1 MEFFY
6 LLIVFICYNT
16 NNQPTGG
23 VIVDKSMTGML
34 LIFAGLA
41 CHQLEA
47 ILVKQHGKKHG
58 SGGMFFNAIICL
70 CAMVYF
76 FVTDKN
82 GLSFPREVILYG
94 IANCFMYATGFYT
107 TYLAFSLGSFGLT
120 RLITSF
126 SGIIAIFYGIVFLR
140 EPTTIITYIALALIF
155 ASVFLMN
162 FKKDSGKAET
172 GLSAGWL
179 ICVLLTVISNGTISI
194 IGKTEHD
201 HLGDGFNNEFLI
213 ISLGGAALL
222 LFILGFVFERKSIR
236 STLKYGF
243 LYGMFAGL
251 FNGINNLLIM
261 ITYNYLPLSFIS
273 PVKTG
278 LGIVISFL
286 VSVFLYREKFS
297 RRQVIS
303 VVVGIVAV
311 VLMNL
316 KTNP

>member
-1 MEFFY
+1 MGKGM
-6 LLIVFICYNT
+6 I
-16 NNQPTGG
+16 
-23 VIVDKSMTGML
+23 GML

-41 CHQLEA
+41 CHQFEA
-47 ILVKQHGKKHG
+47 ILVKRHGKKHG
-58 SGGMFFNAIICL
+58 SGGLFFNAIICL
-70 CAMVYF
+70 FAMVYF

-82 GLSFPREVILYG
+82 GLFFPREVILYG
-94 IANCFMYATGFYT
+94 VANCFIYATGFYT
-107 TYLAFSLGSFGLT
+107 TYLAFRLGSFGLT

-126 SGIIAIFYGIVFLR
+126 SGIIAIFYGIVVLK
-140 EPTTIITYIALALIF
+140 ETATAVTYIALVLIF
-155 ASVFLMN
+155 ASIYLMN
-162 FKKDSGKAET
+162 FKKDGRKAET

-201 HLGDGFNNEFLI
+201 HLGDSFNNEFLI

-222 LFILGFVFERKSIR
+222 LFILGFVFERNSIR
-236 STLKYGF
+236 STFKYGF

-261 ITYNYLPLSFIS
+261 MTYNYLPLSFIS

-278 LGIVISFL
+278 LGIVISFF
-286 VSVFLYREKFS
+286 VSILLYREKFS

-303 VVVGIVAV
+303 VVIGIAAV

-316 KTNP
+316 KITL

>member
-1 MEFFY
+1 MNKG
-6 LLIVFICYNT
+6 LI
-16 NNQPTGG
+16 
-23 VIVDKSMTGML
+23 GMI

-70 CAMVYF
+70 FATVYF

-82 GLSFPREVILYG
+82 GLSFTREVWIYG

-107 TYLAFSLGSFGLT
+107 TYLAFRIGSFGLT
-120 RLITSF
+120 RLLTSF
-126 SGIIAIFYGIVFLR
+126 SAIIPIFYGIVFLK
-140 EPTTIITYIALALIF
+140 EPTSFITYIALALIF

-162 FKKDSGKAET
+162 YKKGEKKDDRKP
-172 GLSAGWL
+172 LAGWL
-179 ICVLLTVISNGTISI
+179 ICTLLTIVSNAFISI

-213 ISLGGAALL
+213 ISLGGAALI
-222 LFILGFVFERKSIR
+222 LFILGFVFERSSIKA
-236 STLKYGF
+236 TFKYGF

-251 FNGINNLLIM
+251 FNGINNLIIM
-261 ITYNYLPLSFIS
+261 ITYSYLPLSFIS

-278 LGIVISFL
+278 LGIVITFL
-286 VSVFLYREKFS
+286 VSIFFYRERFS
-297 RRQVIS
+297 RRQYIS
-303 VVVGIVAV
+303 VIIGIAAV

-316 KTNP
+316 KL